1 MTTWLDFFKAR
12 TESLI
17 ETLRLLVHH
26 ESPTHRKAH
35 VDALGEFLAAQ
46 TAALGAAVQTFPR
59 AAVGDIRLARWGA
72 EHEGPPI
79 LVLTHLDTVW
89 EVGTL
94 AEGIPW
100 RRDESCLYGAGVLDM
115 KAGIAI
121 TLEALRGLQ
130 ERAELPP
137 RPIFWLMTTDE
148 ETGSEHSRDL
158 ILELARGAG
167 VCFVMEPAAE
177 NEGLKTS
184 RKGIATYTLTV
195 KGRAAH
201 AGNAPEEGINA
212 IVELAHQTLALNAL
226 NNLRKGTSVSV
237 TLAKGGT
244 AGNVIPPEA
253 VCEVDVRFFYQ
264 EEMQRVDTAIR
275 ALQPVLLGAGLELRG
290 GVNRPP
296 MERTPQIVAAYEQA
310 KGIARGLGL
319 PLGEAAGGG
328 VSDANLTAGAGV
340 PTLDGLGGQGDG
352 MHALHEHVLIRS
364 LPRRAA
370 LLSALLQQW
379 RF

>member
-12 TESLI
+12 TESFI
-17 ETLRLLVHH
+17 ETLSLLVHY
-26 ESPTHRKAH
+26 ESPTQRKAH
-35 VDALGEFLAAQ
+35 VDALGAFLAAQ
-46 TAALGAAVQTFPR
+46 TAALGAEVQTFPR
-59 AAVGDIRLARWGA
+59 KAVGDIRLARWGA
-72 EHEGPPI
+72 EQAGPPI
-79 LVLTHLDTVW
+79 LILTHLDTVW

-94 AEGIPW
+94 AESIPW

-137 RPIFWLMTTDE
+137 RPILWLMTTDE

-184 RKGIATYTLTV
+184 RKGIATYTLTAQ
-195 KGRAAH
+195 GRAAH

-237 TLAKGGT
+237 TLVKGGT
-244 AGNVIPPEA
+244 AGNVIPSKA

-264 EEMQRVDTAIR
+264 EEMQRVDAAIR
-275 ALQPVLLGAGLELRG
+275 ALQPVLLGAGLALRG

-310 KGIARGLGL
+310 KGIAQGLGL
-319 PLGEAAGGG
+319 PLGEAAVGG